1 MKLSQNMEMIDELE
15 MTTELKGRVGT
26 VRLEI
31 EFERE
36 TIVELQRV
44 LVEGE
49 PNAPIADQ
57 LHRIARAVA
66 SGDLQ
71 GVSLSAL

>member
-1 MKLSQNMEMIDELE
+1 MADDIE

-66 SGDLQ
+66 TGDLH
-71 GVSLSAL
+71 GVSLTAL

>member
-49 PNAPIADQ
+49 PNEPIADQ